1 HRTGTGTWGYLYV
14 FGCVAGQIRTI
25 YGGDFLQGGGVV
37 EPAAPQPSIEP
48 TPAPTTQVL
57 PGFWHVGVPK
67 AGNATKHPSPVQ
79 LQARATP
86 TPGAAPRAQHQK
98 SPTGNADTLIVSG
111 CAEYPCSV
119 EV

>member
-1 HRTGTGTWGYLYV
+1 
-14 FGCVAGQIRTI
+14 
-25 YGGDFLQGGGVV
+25 GGGVV

-67 AGNATKHPSPVQ
+67 AGNPTTHPSPVQ

-86 TPGAAPRAQHQK
+86 TPGATSHAQHQK
-98 SPTGNADTLIVSG
+98 SSTGNADTLIVSG

-119 EV
+119 EVLYTYKWNASLNNYILASVRYGDEMQSR